1 MAQST
6 LRSSVG
12 VPLAAVRAGHQQ
24 LSSALARLT
33 DADARGLSALPG
45 WSRGHVLAHLAQH
58 ARAFARQT
66 REAQAGR
73 QVEVYD
79 GGRAGRDAAIEA
91 GAGRSAQALRGE
103 VIAACEELD
112 ELWAELSA
120 AEWNL
125 RCGYRDGTLVDGL
138 LSRWREV
145 DIHLV
150 DLALGATSAEWSG
163 ELCEHLLDYL
173 APRVPAGLPLAL
185 RASDAG
191 RTWSYGAGAGT
202 DGDGVL
208 EISGRLVDLTA
219 WFAGRTPSRPL
230 GSSSG
235 SLPALDPWP

>member
-1 MAQST
+1 MAETT

-24 LSSALARLT
+24 LISALAGLT
-33 DADARGLSALPG
+33 DADARRVSALPG
-45 WSRGHVLAHLAQH
+45 WSRGHVLTHLSHHAQ
-58 ARAFARQT
+58 AFTRQT

-91 GAGRSAQALRGE
+91 GAGRSAQALRDE

-112 ELWAELSA
+112 QLWAELA
-120 AEWNL
+120 PAEWDL

-150 DLALGATSAEWSG
+150 DLVLGATSADWSVD
-163 ELCEHLLDYL
+163 LCEHLLDYL
-173 APRVPAGLPLAL
+173 TPRVPAGLPLAL
-185 RASDAG
+185 HATDAG
-191 RTWSYGAGAGT
+191 RTWTYGAGAGAGS
-202 DGDGVL
+202 DRVL

-219 WFAGRTPSRPL
+219 WLAGRTPSRPL
-230 GSSSG
+230 ESTSD